1 MKTLWPVII
10 KMQSLYLAKLRSSL
24 GLLYP
29 TSTFIHSYSSLFT
42 LLSYLNPGMI
52 KFKSNKKDSRL
63 FYSWLSFF
71 YLLCSFGIY
80 MDTFLSNRSILRLV
94 IKSRLITPTSKI
106 IKDSKIVQNRTIPF
120 MTILL
125 VFKTT

>member
-1 MKTLWPVII
+1 MKTLWPAII

-29 TSTFIHSYSSLFT
+29 ISTFIHSYSSLFT

>member
-1 MKTLWPVII
+1 
-10 KMQSLYLAKLRSSL
+10 MQSLYLAKLRSSP

-29 TSTFIHSYSSLFT
+29 SSTFIHSYSSFFT

-106 IKDSKIVQNRTIPF
+106 IKDSKIVHKKIIPF

-125 VFKTT
+125 VSKTT